1 MSVTR
6 QNVPQRPSTKSPLHS
21 PAGKA
26 ASWNLK
32 PLAAGCPSSR
42 GSGACTSSG
51 TPGWCRLYLAALH
64 TRFRL
69 LAQARRGR
77 QGLCQAAS
85 SKDKPC
91 IFHHKK
97 LERGSLDFGA
107 RPAWGCGQG
116 TRREERPRHKDGE
129 GPGNDF
135 DGSTAT
141 WAQRLQLPFVCDAPL
156 TEGNLPT
163 PLHHTPIRPS

>member
-26 ASWNLK
+26 KSWNLK

-85 SKDKPC
+85 SKDKPTSVLAS
-91 IFHHKK
+91 FTT
-97 LERGSLDFGA
+97 RSL
-107 RPAWGCGQG
+107 
-116 TRREERPRHKDGE
+116 REEAWTSEPAQRGAAVKARGEKSAHDIRTARGRAMILMGQRPRGRR
-129 GPGNDF
+129 DF
-135 DGSTAT
+135 SC
-141 WAQRLQLPFVCDAPL
+141 RLCAM
-156 TEGNLPT
+156 
-163 PLHHTPIRPS
+163 RP